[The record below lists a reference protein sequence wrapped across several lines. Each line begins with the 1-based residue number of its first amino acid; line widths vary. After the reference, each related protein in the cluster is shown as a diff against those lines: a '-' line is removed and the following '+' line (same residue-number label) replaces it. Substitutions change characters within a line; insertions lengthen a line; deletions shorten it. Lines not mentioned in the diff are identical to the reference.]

1 MANYRYKARDKEGK
15 NITGILDANDE
26 QDLYRKLKDM
36 EILLIDAKQIEK
48 KTVFKPLKA
57 KDLSELARQI
67 GTLVGAGVPLVRALR
82 IISTD
87 DSIKAE
93 HRAIYAQVLTY
104 VLQGMPLSV
113 AMANMDG
120 VFPSLMINM
129 YRAAEA
135 AGTLDS
141 TSMKL
146 ASQYQKED
154 RLNSQIKS
162 ATTYPKI
169 LMGMIVIVVL
179 ILFGYVIPQFEDLF
193 SQMESLPLP
202 TVVML
207 AITNF
212 VKNRWYLLIVFAIAI
227 WLFARFAL
235 KVKKVKFMYD
245 KIKVRIPVFGP
256 LLKTIYTARFAR
268 TLSSLYSS
276 GISIIT
282 ALEIARDTIRNDY
295 IESQFDGV
303 IEAVKAG
310 EPMSASLERIDGFVK
325 KLAASIKVGE
335 ETGQLDS
342 MLISIADNLDFEAE
356 QATQRMVT
364 FLEPVIIVFMAVVV
378 GFIMLAVI
386 VPVYSSYNTIG
397 GSDL

>member
-1 MANYRYKARDKEGK
+1 MSNFRYKAVDKDGK
-15 NITGILDANDE
+15 TVNGILDANDE
-26 QDLYRKLKDM
+26 QDLYRKLRDM
-36 EILLIDAKQIEK
+36 ELILTDSKPTERR
-48 KTVFKPLKA
+48 TVFKPLKA

-82 IISTD
+82 IIAAD
-87 DSIKAE
+87 DSIKPE
-93 HRAIYAQVLTY
+93 QRAIYSQVLTY

-113 AMANMDG
+113 AMSNMDG

-135 AGTLDS
+135 SGTLDT

-154 RLNSQIKS
+154 RLNAQISS

-169 LMGMIVIVVL
+169 LMGMIVIVVA

-212 VKNRWYLLIVFAIAI
+212 VKTKWYVLIVAAIAI
-227 WLFARFAL
+227 WLIGRFAL
-235 KVKKVKFMYD
+235 KIKNVRFYFDKLKVHL
-245 KIKVRIPVFGP
+245 PVFGI

-276 GISIIT
+276 GISIVT
-282 ALEIARDTIRNDY
+282 ALEIARDTVRNEY
-295 IESQFDGV
+295 IESQFAGV
-303 IEAVKAG
+303 IDSVKAG
-310 EPMSASLERIDGFVK
+310 EPMSTSLEKIDGFVK
-325 KLAASIKVGE
+325 KLASSIKVGE

-356 QATQRMVT
+356 HATQKMVT
-364 FLEPVIIVFMAVVV
+364 FLEPVIIVIMGVIVA
-378 GFIMLAVI
+378 FIMLSVI

>member
-1 MANYRYKARDKEGK
+1 MANYRYKARNKEGK
-15 NITGILDANDE
+15 EVTGVLDANDE
-26 QDLYRKLKDM
+26 QDLYRKLRDM
-36 EILLIDAKQIEK
+36 ELILTDSKLTERKN
-48 KTVFKPLKA
+48 VFKPLKA
-57 KDLSELARQI
+57 RDLSELARQI

-87 DSIKAE
+87 DSIKPE
-93 HRAIYAQVLTY
+93 QRAIYSQVLTY

-113 AMANMDG
+113 AMTNMDG

-193 SQMESLPLP
+193 SQMETLPLP

-207 AITNF
+207 AITDF
-212 VKNRWYLLIVFAIAI
+212 VTTRWYVLIAI
-227 WLFARFAL
+227 
-235 KVKKVKFMYD
+235 
-245 KIKVRIPVFGP
+245 
-256 LLKTIYTARFAR
+256 
-268 TLSSLYSS
+268 
-276 GISIIT
+276 
-282 ALEIARDTIRNDY
+282 
-295 IESQFDGV
+295 
-303 IEAVKAG
+303 
-310 EPMSASLERIDGFVK
+310 
-325 KLAASIKVGE
+325 
-335 ETGQLDS
+335 
-342 MLISIADNLDFEAE
+342 
-356 QATQRMVT
+356 
-364 FLEPVIIVFMAVVV
+364 
-378 GFIMLAVI
+378 VI
-386 VPVYSSYNTIG
+386 V
-397 GSDL
+397 LW